1 MKLRTFIYLSIVMA
15 LPLSVVAQEDPMV
28 TSIQQR
34 FNLYTSNAIQEKI
47 YVHLDRPF
55 YLVGETIWFKA
66 YNLNGS
72 THKFL
77 DLSKIA
83 YLEVLDLENNAVIQ
97 TKFSLVDGKGNGSLL
112 IPSTI
117 LSGKYK
123 VRCYTNW
130 MKNFSADQ
138 YFETTISVI
147 NPFIRF
153 DPDRTAKEEV
163 KYDVQF
169 FPEGGHLVKGL
180 ESKVGFRAIASNGK
194 GIDFKGAIL
203 NQQNDTIQKFTPE
216 MNGIGQFS
224 FTPQEGVTYKAAIT
238 DKNGKRYEYPVPNV
252 EEQGFIMQVKDSTA
266 NLVKVTVTARITT
279 EEPIMVYLL
288 THTRQANSKIEKKF
302 LSKNRAVFLLDRS
315 SLGEGI
321 SHITVFNQKQK
332 PVCERLYFK
341 RPQQRLDVET
351 KLAKTFITREKVTL
365 DLSAEVASAASD
377 LANLSVAIYLND
389 SIKSQPQQD
398 INSYLWLSADLKG
411 DIETPEYYFSNVTK
425 EADQRL
431 DNLMLTHGW
440 RRLKWDVVLGG
451 QVPAYEYLPEYD
463 GHFITGKILNKN
475 DGSPAKGM
483 EAFLAALD
491 VPARLY
497 VTQSDQYGKIRF
509 EVRNFVGPKELTLQT
524 DLSRDSIYRFEVAN
538 PFSKQ
543 FSTTGL
549 APFYFDKTLE
559 NQLLT
564 RTINMQT
571 GNVFL
576 PRLFTEKKAVLTDSL
591 AFFGIPDEKYF
602 LDDFTR
608 FPTMEEVLRE
618 YVKGVLV
625 RKRQKEFHFR
635 MVDKLLPNTFY
646 STDPLIMMDG
656 IPIFDADKIMEF
668 DPLKIKKIELM
679 NARYFL
685 GPVTF
690 TGIVSFSTYRS
701 DLAGFELDPKV
712 MIMPYEG
719 VQAQREFYAPK
730 YDNGN
735 ANSRIPDFRNL
746 LHWSPNVVTDK
757 NGKAQVE
764 FYTSDQTGEYQ
775 VVIQGITPAGVSGS
789 KTLNFEVGKRNF

>member
-1 MKLRTFIYLSIVMA
+1 
-15 LPLSVVAQEDPMV
+15 
-28 TSIQQR
+28 
-34 FNLYTSNAIQEKI
+34 
-47 YVHLDRPF
+47 
-55 YLVGETIWFKA
+55 
-66 YNLNGS
+66 
-72 THKFL
+72 
-77 DLSKIA
+77 
-83 YLEVLDLENNAVIQ
+83 
-97 TKFSLVDGKGNGSLL
+97 
-112 IPSTI
+112 
-117 LSGKYK
+117 
-123 VRCYTNW
+123 
-130 MKNFSADQ
+130 
-138 YFETTISVI
+138 
-147 NPFIRF
+147 
-153 DPDRTAKEEV
+153 
-163 KYDVQF
+163 
-169 FPEGGHLVKGL
+169 
-180 ESKVGFRAIASNGK
+180 
-194 GIDFKGAIL
+194 
-203 NQQNDTIQKFTPE
+203 
-216 MNGIGQFS
+216 
-224 FTPQEGVTYKAAIT
+224 
-238 DKNGKRYEYPVPNV
+238 
-252 EEQGFIMQVKDSTA
+252 
-266 NLVKVTVTARITT
+266 VKVTVTAKITT
-279 EEPIMVYLL
+279 EEPVMVYML
-288 THTRQANSKIEKKF
+288 THTRQTNSKIEKKF
-302 LSKNRAVFLLDRS
+302 LSKNRAVFLFDKNN
-315 SLGEGI
+315 LGEGI
-321 SHITVFNQKQK
+321 SHITIFNQKQK

-341 RPQQRLDVET
+341 RPQQHLEVET

-365 DLSAEVASAASD
+365 DLTAGVATEASD
-377 LANLSVAIYLND
+377 FANLSVAIYLND

-398 INSYLWLSADLKG
+398 ITSYLWLSADLKG
-411 DIETPEYYFSNVTK
+411 DIETPEYYFNNVTK
-425 EADQRL
+425 ETDRRL

-440 RRLKWDVVLGG
+440 RRLKWDTVLAG
-451 QVPAYEYLPEYD
+451 QVPAFEYLPEYD

-475 DGSPAKGM
+475 EGSPAKGK

-497 VTQSDQYGKIRF
+497 VTQSDQYGQIRF

-524 DLSRDSIYRFEVAN
+524 DLSRDTIYRFEVAN

-549 APFYFDKTLE
+549 APFYFDRTLE

-571 GNVFL
+571 GNAFL
-576 PRLFTEKKAVLTDSL
+576 PRLFTEKKAELTDSL

-635 MVDKLLPNTFY
+635 MIDKLLPNTFY
-646 STDPLIMMDG
+646 TTDPLMMMDG

-685 GPVTF
+685 GPLTF

-735 ANSRIPDFRNL
+735 ASSRIPDFRNL
-746 LHWSPNVVTDK
+746 LHWAPNVVTDK
-757 NGKAQVE
+757 NGKAMVE

-775 VVIQGITPAGVSGS
+775 VVIQGITATGVSGS
-789 KTLNFEVGKRNF
+789 KTLSFEVGKRNF